1 MATLYE
7 LTNNATML
15 KELAT
20 TSDSDAFKDTLESLE
35 LEIEHKADDY
45 GRVIQELTGHA
56 QTIRNEELRLADM
69 RKRTEKNI
77 LNMKQNLLD
86 SMTAT
91 DKTKITTDLF
101 TFSVR
106 NNAGKVII
114 EDEKN
119 VPTDFYIEKR
129 EISKSALKKALLE
142 GTEIKGVS
150 IVKSQS
156 LNIK

>member
-1 MATLYE
+1 
-7 LTNNATML
+7 
-15 KELAT
+15 
-20 TSDSDAFKDTLESLE
+20 
-35 LEIEHKADDY
+35 
-45 GRVIQELTGHA
+45 
-56 QTIRNEELRLADM
+56 
-69 RKRTEKNI
+69 
-77 LNMKQNLLD
+77 MKQNLLD